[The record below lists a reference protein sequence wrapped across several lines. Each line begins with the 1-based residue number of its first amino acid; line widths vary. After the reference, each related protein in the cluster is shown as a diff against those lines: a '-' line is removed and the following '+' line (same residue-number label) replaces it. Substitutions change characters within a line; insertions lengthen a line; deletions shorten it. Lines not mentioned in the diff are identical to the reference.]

1 MSPAVSPRGVRE
13 VFQINNDKRH
23 RQTNNKINNIGATSI
38 GNVDAQE
45 DKISSLKQ
53 QIEEMKQ
60 RLHNVESAKQE
71 DKTALYKRMIR
82 EKAAL
87 RIQLQA
93 TYAPLLVEDS
103 KINEKRHEM
112 NKIIQYLKE
121 DNARLRDQIQYHQKM
136 IRDMKINNLRLEKI
150 NRRVEATIANLRKYI
165 QTAEETNERLVQ
177 STNAYKTTLRTM
189 KLDLHVRDAYYAYEK
204 KIAYKY
210 ERCIGDLT
218 KQVEKKHRCG
228 HGKGLIKE
236 IASLAQEGM
245 DEASQSCL
253 EDLKDVDANDKHLTR
268 TQRKCLQTLKK
279 KTQTK

>member
-1 MSPAVSPRGVRE
+1 MKNG
-13 VFQINNDKRH
+13 KRH
-23 RQTNNKINNIGATSI
+23 RQTNNKINKIRATSI
-38 GNVDAQE
+38 SNIDAQE

-53 QIEEMKQ
+53 RIEEVKQ
-60 RLHNVESAKQE
+60 RLHNVESAKE
-71 DKTALYKRMIR
+71 EEKTALYKRMVR

-103 KINEKRHEM
+103 SINEKRQEM
-112 NKIIQYLKE
+112 NKIVQYLKE

-136 IRDMKINNLRLEKI
+136 IRDLKINNLRLEKT
-150 NRRVEATIANLRKYI
+150 NRSVEATIAQLRKYI
-165 QTAEETNERLVQ
+165 QTAEETNERLIQ

-189 KLDLHVRDAYYAYEK
+189 KLDLHERDAYYAHEK
-204 KIAYKY
+204 KIAHKY

-218 KQVEKKHRCG
+218 RQVGKKHRYG
-228 HGKGLIKE
+228 REKGLFKE

-253 EDLKDVDANDKHLTR
+253 EDLKDVDANDKNLTS